1 MPGGDRTGP
10 GGLGPMTGRTAGL
23 CAGAGMPE
31 SMSPQ
36 PGRGFGGGR
45 GGGGHGWRNR
55 YCANGLPGWTRFGGL
70 GGPAVPP
77 SLQQERGCLEDRATA
92 LQEQLDVIRR
102 RLNELTHTPPKE

>member
-1 MPGGDRTGP
+1 
-10 GGLGPMTGRTAGL
+10 MTGRAAGR

-45 GGGGHGWRNR
+45 GRGGGGHGWRNR
-55 YCANGLPGWTRFGGL
+55 YCANGLPGRARFGGP
-70 GGPAVPP
+70 GGSAESP

-102 RLNELTHTPPKE
+102 RLNELTHTPSTE